1 MNLEYNKIYSISD
14 LREIFNLPL
23 EQGSRAKQQLIN
35 ISKNYLLTKKGRN
48 QYIIERE
55 LTDIEKIDNNRYYKN
70 REYIEPMIYAMLTAT
85 KENSVTMDMH
95 ELMAETEI
103 VNKDFN
109 YIKYHTKECSVY
121 MNQTEYG
128 LSIFTTES
136 EPMLKRIIRDI
147 LYDMQDRQ
155 LIKVNE
161 IPVVAFKI
169 YDSDTKCWYTRR
181 KEIKGT
187 KDTQK
192 LLEIKRKVLN
202 ELGLEKESDITY
214 SNRSNF
220 RDLIAKEYEA
230 EYFYYKYNIVLN
242 KKYLTLSA
250 DCDIINLKK
259 SFNKY
264 IQEKVGK
271 SKQGNLKLLSKEEKD
286 VYIEYCIDTS
296 KDYKLRE
303 RKNK

>member
-1 MNLEYNKIYSISD
+1 MDLEYNKVYSISD
-14 LREIFNLPL
+14 LREIFDLPL
-23 EQGSRAKQQLIN
+23 EQGSRAKQQLIE
-35 ISKNYLLTKKGRN
+35 IEKKYLLIKKGRN
-48 QYIIERE
+48 QYVIERE

-70 REYIEPMIYAMLTAT
+70 KEYIEPMIYAMLASSN
-85 KENSVTMDMH
+85 ENSITMDMH

-147 LYDMQDRQ
+147 LYDMEDRQ

-161 IPVVAFKI
+161 IPVIAFKI
-169 YDSDTKCWYTRR
+169 YDTDAKCWYTRR
-181 KEIKGT
+181 KEIRSAR
-187 KDTQK
+187 DIQK
-192 LLEIKRKVLN
+192 LLEIKRKVLS

-214 SNRSNF
+214 ANRSHF
-220 RDLIAKEYEA
+220 RDLIAKEYDA

-242 KKYLTLSA
+242 KKDLTLNPN
-250 DCDIINLKK
+250 CDIINLKK